1 MRVNLSDL
9 KRNMNLRN
17 SRLKYAEELKKKLKQ
32 KTKKSFH
39 VSWILR
45 TS

>member
-1 MRVNLSDL
+1 MRTNLSDL
-9 KRNMNLRN
+9 KRNENLKN
-17 SRLKYAEELKKKLKQ
+17 SRLKYTEELKKLKQ

-39 VSWILR
+39 VSRILR